1 MPVFRVEKNKS
12 YTVMSNHHLRN
23 RTLSLKAKGL
33 LSQMLS
39 LPEDWDYT
47 LAGLA
52 SINRESKDAIRSAVK
67 ELEEAGYVVR
77 KQTTDRKGKFG
88 SNEYVIYESPQNELP
103 LDTKSPSAPTK
114 QGKAGISPK
123 LPSSPLL
130 DYPLSENPT
139 TGKPSTENPLSE
151 NPTQL
156 NTKEPST
163 ELLSTDVTNNPSYPI
178 SSYPSG
184 KQSNGRKRKEADE
197 IDMDACREDI
207 KTQISFDLLSEGNP
221 SDQAKLEEILELM
234 TEIQCSNQSTLR
246 IAGNTYPATLVKE
259 RFRRLNSLHM
269 EYVLN
274 CLNDNTTYVR
284 NIKQYLLTTLFNAPA
299 TINHYYASQVNH
311 DRQMALTNQ
320 YADLFL

>member
-47 LAGLA
+47 LTGLA

-77 KQTTDRKGKFG
+77 RQTTDRKGKFG

-103 LDTKSPSAPTK
+103 LDAKSPSAPAK
-114 QGKAGISPK
+114 QGKASVSPK

-178 SSYPSG
+178 SSYPSDR
-184 KQSNGRKRKEADE
+184 QSNGRKRKEADE

-207 KTQISFDLLSEGNP
+207 KAQISFDLLSEGNP

-259 RFRRLNSLHM
+259 RFRSLNSLHM
-269 EYVLN
+269 EYVLS

-311 DRQMALTNQ
+311 DRQMALTSQ